1 MKAPNEKILKYNNMK
16 KWDVILANPPYD
28 KTLHEKFLEKFL
40 YIAETI
46 VSVQPLTWLT
56 NQKQRKKIT
65 ELIDQLYTDIETIT
79 PGAFF
84 DATIAQDM
92 AIHYITNTK
101 KHQLIFD
108 GKICDK
114 CSDVNKFSTDAYLS
128 VLYNNILNISYNN
141 LDNNYKFIPGLK
153 GHPKDKHIEYNPK
166 DEWFIVKGAAI
177 RGHAYGKSGK
187 DADFYTLIPRTTNKD
202 FNKFFIGTYKTLTSL
217 QYRNT

>member
-1 MKAPNEKILKYNNMK
+1 MRNIVVNIWKNLIMNKGK
-16 KWDVILANPPYD
+16 KFDIILANPPYD

-101 KHQLIFD
+101 KHQL
-108 GKICDK
+108 KK
-114 CSDVNKFSTDAYLS
+114 YRHYVRKLEKLALQKQLLHQKFVS
-128 VLYNNILNISYNN
+128 
-141 LDNNYKFIPGLK
+141 
-153 GHPKDKHIEYNPK
+153 
-166 DEWFIVKGAAI
+166 EW
-177 RGHAYGKSGK
+177 
-187 DADFYTLIPRTTNKD
+187 
-202 FNKFFIGTYKTLTSL
+202 
-217 QYRNT
+217 